1 MASLS
6 DLRNEIDELDKKLH
20 DLLMR
25 RVEIGREVAD
35 AKTGTDSGPNLRPGR
50 EAQIIRGLAARNK
63 GALSMGSVVRIW
75 REILSAN
82 LNQQIEIRA
91 ATLSSDADF

>member
-25 RVEIGREVAD
+25 RVEIGREVAE
-35 AKTGTDSGPNLRPGR
+35 AKTGKDSGPDR
-50 EAQIIRGLAARNK
+50 K
-63 GALSMGSVVRIW
+63 SVV
-75 REILSAN
+75 
-82 LNQQIEIRA
+82 
-91 ATLSSDADF
+91 